1 MRVHLPAAAVCAA
14 FALVCAPALPAAAAD
29 GPSVAFRISDPRI
42 TESSGLVASRLH
54 PGVYWTHND
63 SGDGPY
69 VYAIDAA
76 TGKTVATVTMRGIH
90 PRDVEAISIGPDG
103 DLYVGDI
110 GDNLN
115 GAWPE
120 VWIYRFAEPRRLVS
134 QTVDVTRYTVRY
146 SDGPRNA
153 EALMV
158 QPATGR
164 VYIASKNEDGGHL
177 YEGPARLSASGVNVF
192 RRVGDVPWV
201 TDGAFSPDGT
211 RLVLRGYFWASDYR
225 WTAGRPAKIDDL
237 DLPMQPQGEAV
248 AFTTDGRAVMY
259 GSEGK
264 DSEVWK
270 EALSGDDLPADA
282 APKPT
287 ATATA
292 AGGSGHSGTAGA
304 AGSGAH
310 SPASKTAGKKAG
322 DKVLGFAVLLGIG
335 AAGVGARRA
344 MRRRRDR

>member
-1 MRVHLPAAAVCAA
+1 MRLYPAAAACAA
-14 FALVCAPALPAAAAD
+14 LALAWGSALPAAAD
-29 GPSVAFRISDPRI
+29 SGPSVAFHISDPRI

-76 TGKTVATVTMRGIH
+76 TGRTVATITMRGIH
-90 PRDVEAISIGPDG
+90 PRDVEAISMGPDG

-110 GDNLN
+110 GDNLD

-120 VWIYRFAEPRRLVS
+120 VWIYRFHEPSRLTS
-134 QTVDVTRYTVRY
+134 RTVDVTRFTVRY
-146 SDGPRNA
+146 DAGPRNA

-158 QPATGR
+158 QPRTGR

-177 YEGPARLSASGVNVF
+177 YEGPAELSATGINTF
-192 RRVGDVPWV
+192 HRIGDVPWV
-201 TDGAFSPDGT
+201 TDGAFSPDGS

-225 WTAGRPAKIDDL
+225 WAGGRPHKIDDL
-237 DLPMQPQGEAV
+237 DVPFEPQGESV
-248 AFTTDGRAVMY
+248 AFSTDGRSVLY

-264 DSEVWK
+264 DSKVYK
-270 EALSGDDLPADA
+270 ETLSGGDLPDSVSPA
-282 APKPT
+282 PT
-287 ATATA
+287 AT
-292 AGGSGHSGTAGA
+292 GGAHSGASGTNGANGTAENGTR
-304 AGSGAH
+304 
-310 SPASKTAGKKAG
+310 SPASKVSGKNAG
-322 DKVLGFAVLLGIG
+322 DKVLGFAVLFGIG

-344 MRRRRDR
+344 MRRRRD